1 MNLTERIYKLEQK
14 VEDCISSNNNVIN
27 KLDVMLKRLEKID
40 DLFKMI
46 CAEIKSQEK
55 VLKSN
60 LEVLS
65 KRFEEY
71 NVKNISY
78 RTEEINKI
86 KYLQNYMNEMYFAR
100 LLADSFRN
108 SFWLKDK
115 SISLYGWAAN
125 YSFIYILFRILDK
138 VSLNNILDRDL

>member
-14 VEDCISSNNNVIN
+14 VEDCITSNNNAIN
-27 KLDVMLKRLEKID
+27 KLDVMLEQLEKID

-60 LEVLS
+60 LEILS

-78 RTEEINKI
+78 RTEEINK
-86 KYLQNYMNEMYFAR
+86 LN
-100 LLADSFRN
+100 
-108 SFWLKDK
+108 
-115 SISLYGWAAN
+115 
-125 YSFIYILFRILDK
+125 IYKTI
-138 VSLNNILDRDL
+138 